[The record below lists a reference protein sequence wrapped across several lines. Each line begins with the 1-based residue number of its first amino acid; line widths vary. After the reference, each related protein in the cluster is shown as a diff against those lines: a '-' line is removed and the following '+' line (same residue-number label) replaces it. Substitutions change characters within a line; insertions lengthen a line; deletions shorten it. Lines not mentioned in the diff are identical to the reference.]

1 MKGLAAAVGLGGFLP
16 LLGPAGE
23 RLGLDPYGRLL
34 VMPGKTPLT
43 GEMGQGVVRCGVVR
57 VRACVSQW
65 SE

>member
-34 VMPGKTPLT
+34 VMPGKAPLT
-43 GEMGQGVVRCGVVR
+43 GEMGQGVVCS
-57 VRACVSQW
+57 ACVRQC